1 MGKEPAK
8 FADLD
13 KAVDK
18 DRFKPHIVRVYAVR
32 AEKREQ
38 AKPRRDISQEDIAT
52 MFSVATRTLRT
63 WDHWYDEEGVEGLR
77 ARGGQGRK
85 PAVSNEDVDRAI
97 KAAQES
103 GGVQG
108 SLEEAADKCRACK
121 DDLEARE
128 AGKKRPR
135 RKAPVPAKCRCSGS
149 GGCVKPN
156 KCKCAPGKACKCK
169 CCRNLKLPPRGPR
182 HARGCP
188 RARIRPKGAITAP
201 ILCATIFSMF
211 GKMYSVGH
219 MYTIMSKHN
228 LASKKLSAIHINHA
242 GCAAVR
248 AWQRRL
254 EVRLK
259 KLRDAGYA
267 ICSFD
272 ECFMVRDKA
281 TGRMWI
287 EKGKRLAQLYTGSR
301 DRIVLFGY
309 YFEDCTHRFQ
319 EYAFADS
326 YALIDSLKRI
336 GAEYGKVAIIMD
348 RMSAHQAKVVK
359 EFLREYRLANPGRDI
374 QVIFLPRGSPYLN
387 VVEECWN
394 ILKKAVAQY
403 YYYPRF
409 DDFRWAV
416 SDHLRT
422 VRYRMKMA
430 NFLYRN
436 PRLHLVGE

>member
-1 MGKEPAK
+1 MQGRPGGQECQGGRRK
-8 FADLD
+8 
-13 KAVDK
+13 KAPPQGARAGQVQVQ
-18 DRFKPHIVRVYAVR
+18 RQRRVRKAEQVQVR
-32 AEKREQ
+32 A
-38 AKPRRDISQEDIAT
+38 
-52 MFSVATRTLRT
+52 
-63 WDHWYDEEGVEGLR
+63 
-77 ARGGQGRK
+77 RK
-85 PAVSNEDVDRAI
+85 
-97 KAAQES
+97 
-103 GGVQG
+103 GVQVQV
-108 SLEEAADKCRACK
+108 LPQPQAAA
-121 DDLEARE
+121 AR
-128 AGKKRPR
+128 
-135 RKAPVPAKCRCSGS
+135 PA
-149 GGCVKPN
+149 
-156 KCKCAPGKACKCK
+156 A
-169 CCRNLKLPPRGPR
+169 
-182 HARGCP
+182 CP
-188 RARIRPKGAITAP
+188 RLPAARIRPKGAITAP
-201 ILCATIFSMF
+201 ILCAAIFAMF

-259 KLRDAGYA
+259 KLRDVGYA

-336 GAEYGKVAIIMD
+336 GAEYGKVAIIMY
-348 RMSAHQAKVVK
+348 RMSAHQAKVVI
-359 EFLREYRLANPGRDI
+359 EFLREYRLAHPGRDI
-374 QVIFLPRGSPYLN
+374 QLIFLPRGSPYLN

-394 ILKKAVAQY
+394 LLKKAVAQY

-409 DDFRWAV
+409 NDFRWAV

-422 VRYRMKMA
+422 SRYTMKMSD
-430 NFLYRN
+430 FVYRN
-436 PRLHLVGE
+436 PRLHLGEG